1 MVLWIDQLAIIL
13 DDFATCYTPP
23 RILNIGDEMK
33 YEKLQL
39 KWLGADVV
47 VTTERSKAKISA
59 DVVEVRVS
67 NKIVEISENFYRFSL
82 SKIFGLI
89 IVH

>member
-67 NKIVEISENFYRFSL
+67 NMAYLTKFFSRKL
-82 SKIFGLI
+82 LKVSA
-89 IVH
+89 

>member
-1 MVLWIDQLAIIL
+1 MIFGHPNPANMVLWIDQLAIIL

-47 VTTERSKAKISA
+47 VTTEKSKAKISA
-59 DVVEVRVS
+59 DVVEVRVLM
-67 NKIVEISENFYRFSL
+67 NIFRFY
-82 SKIFGLI
+82 
-89 IVH
+89 